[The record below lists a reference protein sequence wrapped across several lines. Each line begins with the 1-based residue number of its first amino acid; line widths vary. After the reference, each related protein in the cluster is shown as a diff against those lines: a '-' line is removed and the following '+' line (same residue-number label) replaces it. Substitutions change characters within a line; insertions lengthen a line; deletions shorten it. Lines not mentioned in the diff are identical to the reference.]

1 MALTVVMM
9 ICLAVAAPFVA
20 FAWAMKRRNCPQCGA
35 EIEPD
40 PELVRMFT
48 GR

>member
-1 MALTVVMM
+1 MEVFFVAMVCT
-9 ICLAVAAPFVA
+9 AVAAPFVA
-20 FAWAMKRRNCPQCGA
+20 FAWAMKRRQCPNCGA

-40 PELVRMFT
+40 RELVRMFT

>member
-1 MALTVVMM
+1 MAIIFVTM

-20 FAWAMKRRNCPQCGA
+20 FAWAMQRRHCPDCGA

-40 PELVRMFT
+40 PVLVRMFT
-48 GR
+48 GQ

>member
-1 MALTVVMM
+1 MAIVFVIMVCT
-9 ICLAVAAPFVA
+9 AVTLPFVA
-20 FAWAMKRRNCPQCGA
+20 FAWAMKRQHCPHCGA

-40 PELVRMFT
+40 AELVRMFT

>member
-1 MALTVVMM
+1 MAIIFVTM

-20 FAWAMKRRNCPQCGA
+20 FAWAMKREHCPHCGA

-40 PELVRMFT
+40 PALVRMFT

>member
-1 MALTVVMM
+1 MTIVFTALVCM
-9 ICLAVAAPFVA
+9 AVAGPFVA
-20 FAWAMKRRNCPQCGA
+20 FAWAMQRRQCPHCGA
-35 EIEPD
+35 AIEPD